1 MKWFMFVVFVHIS
14 QYGLDNPTDVK
25 FFQMEKQYDSID
37 ECINDQPT
45 QTIEQIKKFDFMYDW
60 KVATCTDSQST
71 IYLYPIH
78 PNKTKE
84 LLDKE
89 ESIYNI

>member
-14 QYGLDNPTDVK
+14 QYGSDNPTDVK

-45 QTIEQIKKFDFMYDW
+45 QTIKQIKKFDFQYDW
-60 KVATCTDSQST
+60 KVATCTNSQFT
-71 IYLYPIH
+71 IHMYPDH
-78 PNKTKE
+78 LNKNSKE
-84 LLDKE
+84 GT
-89 ESIYNI
+89 I